1 MAAKSKSL
9 FKSVNYKPKD
19 GGQLFTAL
27 SGELAGV
34 TNYVE
39 KQDWRRDLDVEVRRE
54 GHEYFNPG
62 SSSSAG
68 EAFPG
73 DTSAINLVHMTR
85 RPNGDS
91 ALIVGTESALYRYT
105 KLDDATYVESTYL
118 SASDYFVNTNPNWI
132 KIGSG
137 FTNKANGAKRWQ
149 AVNLN
154 GYTVFNNGYDLPV
167 VYRGEDH
174 LAVPIYELREAGIST
189 VGCIASYNGILMLG
203 DITEISDMEHWKKI
217 TLPSVVT
224 STAIALLIGSSTDY
238 TSNGIAVTALPMDLK
253 SGDVITFEGGGIF
266 TLSANANMTATTI
279 HGTLTEATIQVDEE
293 GMTPERGTY
302 GKVLTST
309 ARNHARLIW
318 SQINNPK
325 KFAASNTGS
334 ITAESTL
341 LTLDYEAKSYNKGDQ
356 ITVIGAGTSGG
367 NFTAR
372 IAWISGAKLYL
383 HEPAITTVASALVSQ
398 TAEASSIIGYEDIE
412 DDGSGI
418 VNMAPLQ
425 NSLAIYK
432 DTSIFIAE
440 YTGSVTAPFKFR
452 LIKVPDSKTLYYK
465 NTLISV
471 KESIHIYA
479 GRDNFYAF
487 DLSTR
492 GPKELIPGQAVKDLF
507 YDVADITKTDDVF
520 AADNVLTNEVWIGL
534 PASSVAHKSICLDYI
549 NNTISTTAVEIG
561 AAASIKKP
569 PSDKQNWFIM
579 GTKNGVVLRYG
590 LTNET
595 QSTWSN
601 KKSIYYRTDANPYSA
616 TQNTYNSTI
625 KSGLANFGDAYN
637 EKDLKGYVIQLASQ
651 QDNNATLN
659 LKIHGY
665 ENPYDDATNLYD
677 PSVSDTY
684 YQITNP
690 KGQNLVPVFFR
701 QHLYQDEIMVNGTTN
716 VRLAGR
722 IFDVSKVKSSSEV
735 RTPAIA

>member
-1 MAAKSKSL
+1 MAKTL

-34 TNYVE
+34 ANYVE

-62 SSSSAG
+62 GSNSGA

-73 DTSAINLVHMTR
+73 FGGDGGNAITLVHMTR

-91 ALIVGTESALYRYT
+91 ALIVGTETTLYRYM
-105 KLDDATYVESTYL
+105 KLDDATYVDSTYL
-118 SASDYFVNTNPNWI
+118 SASNYFVNTNSNWI

-137 FTNKANGAKRWQ
+137 FTSRANGAKRWQ

-154 GYTVFNNGYDLPV
+154 GYTVLNNSYDLPV

-174 LAVPIYELREAGIST
+174 LAVPIYELRESGISS

-203 DITEISDMEHWKKI
+203 DITEIADLDLWKETVPQVTTSTSI
-217 TLPSVVT
+217 SIVGNYTSSGIGVSALLLSISTGDVLTFAGGGNFSVSANAAIGATTIYGTLTGATIGIGEAGTSPTAGKYGVVT
-224 STAIALLIGSSTDY
+224 S
-238 TSNGIAVTALPMDLK
+238 
-253 SGDVITFEGGGIF
+253 
-266 TLSANANMTATTI
+266 
-279 HGTLTEATIQVDEE
+279 
-293 GMTPERGTY
+293 
-302 GKVLTST
+302 ST

-325 KFAASNTGS
+325 KFAASNKGS
-334 ITAESTL
+334 ITAGTTL
-341 LTLDYEAKSYNKGDQ
+341 LTLDYVAKSYSKGDQ
-356 ITVIGAGTSGG
+356 VTIIGAGTTGG
-367 NFTAR
+367 NFTTR
-372 IAWISGAKLYL
+372 IGYIDGTKLYL
-383 HEPAITTVASALVSQ
+383 HETAITTVTSALVSQ

-471 KESIHIYA
+471 KESVHIYA

-487 DLSTR
+487 DLSSR

-520 AADNVLTNEVWIGL
+520 ASDNVLTNEIWFGL
-534 PASSVAHKSICLDYI
+534 PASSASHKSICLDYI
-549 NNTISTTAVEIG
+549 SNTISTTAVEVG

-569 PSDKQNWFIM
+569 PKDKQNWFIM
-579 GTKNGVVLRYG
+579 GTKAGVMLRYG

-595 QSTWSN
+595 QSTWLVNSVQQ
-601 KKSIYYRTDANPYSA
+601 KSIYYRMQANPYSA
-616 TQNTYNSTI
+616 TQNPYNSTI

-637 EKDLKGYVIQLASQ
+637 EKDLRAYVVQLASQ

-659 LKIHGY
+659 IKVYGY
-665 ENPYDDATNLYD
+665 ENPYDDATTLTG
-677 PSVSDTY
+677 SSA

-690 KGQNLVPVFFR
+690 KGQNLIPVFFR

>member
-1 MAAKSKSL
+1 MAAK

-34 TNYVE
+34 ANYVE

-62 SSSSAG
+62 GSSSAG
-68 EAFPG
+68 EAFPDNPAG
-73 DTSAINLVHMTR
+73 NAINLIHMTR

-91 ALIVGTESALYRYT
+91 ALIVGTETNLYRYM
-105 KLDDATYVESTYL
+105 KMDDAAYVDSTYMAT
-118 SASDYFVNTNPNWI
+118 SNYFVATNPNWI

-154 GYTVFNNGYDLPV
+154 GYTVLNNGYDLPV
-167 VYRGEDH
+167 VYRSEDH
-174 LAVPIYELREAGIST
+174 EAVPIYELRESGVSS

-203 DITEISDMEHWKKI
+203 DITEVSDLEHWKKLNSPTI
-217 TLPSVVT
+217 VK
-224 STAIALLIGSSTDY
+224 STAVFQTSSY
-238 TSNGIAVTALPMDLK
+238 TSSGITVTAASTSLY
-253 SGDVITFEGGGIF
+253 SGDVITFSGGGVF
-266 TLSANANMTATTI
+266 TLSANAALGATTI
-279 HGTLTEATIQVDEE
+279 FGTLTEATIQIGE
-293 GMTPERGTY
+293 GGQTPNRGTY
-302 GKVLTST
+302 GKVTTST

-325 KFAASNTGS
+325 KFSASNKGS
-334 ITAESTL
+334 ITAGSTL
-341 LTLDYEAKSYNKGDQ
+341 LTLDYETKSYSKGDQ
-356 ITVIGAGTSGG
+356 ITIIGAGTSGG
-367 NFTAR
+367 NLTVR
-372 IAWISGAKLYL
+372 IGYIDEAKLYL
-383 HEPAITTVASALVSQ
+383 HEAAITTVTSALVSQ
-398 TAEASSIIGYEDIE
+398 TSEANSIVGYEDIE

-418 VNMAPLQ
+418 INMAPLQ

-465 NTLISV
+465 NSLISV
-471 KESIHIYA
+471 KESVHIYA

-487 DLSTR
+487 DLSSR

-507 YDVADITKTDDVF
+507 YDVVDITKTDDVF
-520 AADNVLTNEVWIGL
+520 AADNVLTNEIWFGL
-534 PASSVAHKSICLDYI
+534 PASGAAHKSICLDYI
-549 NNTISTTAVEIG
+549 SNTISTTAVEIG

-569 PSDKQNWFIM
+569 PNDKQNWFIM
-579 GTKNGVVLRYG
+579 GTKAGAVLRYG

-601 KKSIYYRTDANPYSA
+601 KKAIYYRMQANPYSA
-616 TQNTYNSTI
+616 TQNRYDSTI
-625 KSGLANFGDAYN
+625 KSGLADFGDAYN
-637 EKDLKGYVIQLASQ
+637 EKDLRAYVVQLASQ

-659 LKIHGY
+659 VKVYGY
-665 ENPYDDATNLYD
+665 ENPYDDATTLTGSD
-677 PSVSDTY
+677 PY
-684 YQITNP
+684 KITNP
-690 KGQNLVPVFFR
+690 KGQNLIPVFFR

-722 IFDVSKVKSSSEV
+722 IFDVSKIKSSSEV